1 MACAILRVQLTK
13 GLDMELTVEKVNVDL
28 EMGSV
33 IITGYE
39 LSDIISEVGAIEL
52 LKEMDY
58 SDVFDFVMQAEQ
70 DKKTEDEDYRSAVLG
85 K

>member
-1 MACAILRVQLTK
+1 MACAILRIQINERM
-13 GLDMELTVEKVNVDL
+13 DMELNVEKVNVDL

-33 IITGYE
+33 IITGYD